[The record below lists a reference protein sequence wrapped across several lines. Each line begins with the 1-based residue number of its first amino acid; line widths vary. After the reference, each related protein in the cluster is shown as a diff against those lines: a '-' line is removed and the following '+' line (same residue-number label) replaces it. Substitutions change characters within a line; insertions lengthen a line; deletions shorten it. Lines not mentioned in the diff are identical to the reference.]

1 MKRLY
6 MKSFLWPLPLV
17 LLGFFFDP
25 SSASAKVSKL
35 VGAIAD
41 TSILQGAACS
51 VSRPDKKIIFWSTD
65 NSEVLMNINGR
76 DQKLKLVSENQ
87 PPGRGKVGDRW
98 TATYKS
104 GKITVKI
111 LRVTTFVCPIGSQEC
126 EVTRYGVTEKM
137 GLKPRPYRTA
147 FSKIQRA

>member
-1 MKRLY
+1 MKKWLC
-6 MKSFLWPLPLV
+6 LGALV
-17 LLGFFFDP
+17 ALGYVGTISP
-25 SSASAKVSKL
+25 ALAKPKL
-35 VGAIAD
+35 VGAIED
-41 TSILQGAACS
+41 TSVLQGAACS

-76 DQKLKLVSENQ
+76 DLKLKLVSENQ

-126 EVTRYGVTEKM
+126 EVTRYAVT
-137 GLKPRPYRTA
+137 LKVRNGNRQETVKA
-147 FSKIQRA
+147 TGDCGS